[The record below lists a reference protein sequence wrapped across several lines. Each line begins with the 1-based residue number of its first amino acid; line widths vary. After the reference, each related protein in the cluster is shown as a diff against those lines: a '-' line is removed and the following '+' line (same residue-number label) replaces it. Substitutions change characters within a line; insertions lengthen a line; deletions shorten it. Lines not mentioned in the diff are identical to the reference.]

1 MVILLGIPKR
11 CFTYD
16 EAQKAS
22 RDPARRDK
30 LEEHLKIIGQTRAE
44 IEDRVDHVMARIENV
59 MDVSDELA
67 ELTYFNTWFNR
78 RGGWSG

>member
-1 MVILLGIPKR
+1 MEILKGIPQR

-22 RDPARRDK
+22 RDPARRGE

-44 IEDRVDHVMARIENV
+44 IEDLVDHVMARIANV

-67 ELTYFNTWFNR
+67 ELVYFNTWFNR